1 MIIFINDAKQLYDIK
16 LQTNGKIVK
25 FKISKSNSIDKLISY
40 FESDKDVKNIFVE
53 TTLLKFM
60 KRI

>member
-1 MIIFINDAKQLYDIK
+1 MIIFINDAKQFYDVELRSDNQK
-16 LQTNGKIVK
+16 VK
-25 FKISKSNSIDKLISY
+25 FKISKSNSIHKLISY
-40 FESDKDVKNIFVE
+40 FKSDKDVTNILVE